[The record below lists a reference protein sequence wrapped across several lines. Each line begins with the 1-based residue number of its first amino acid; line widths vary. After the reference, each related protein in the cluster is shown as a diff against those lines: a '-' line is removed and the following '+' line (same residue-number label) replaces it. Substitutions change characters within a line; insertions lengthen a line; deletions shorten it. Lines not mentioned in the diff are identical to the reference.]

1 MAKHNMETRCGEF
14 LLFLLFDHYCRLDK
28 LRVRTKDRSYLN
40 EIYLHLV
47 LDFSK
52 VCRGGGDGAI
62 SDLIGSASGIA
73 EY

>member
-1 MAKHNMETRCGEF
+1 MAKYNIETRSGD
-14 LLFLLFDHYCRLDK
+14 LFQILLFDHYCRLDK
-28 LRVRTKDRSYLN
+28 LGVWTKDRSYLN

-47 LDFSK
+47 IDFSQ